1 MRRVTFSSALLLLL
15 TAPTASGQPVAEPP
29 SGATSGPTPTAEPPP
44 ASAPADDS
52 GSPETEPAPPSQAPA
67 NVDEASTV
75 APAPDPSPP
84 ATVES
89 AAAEPAA
96 VSGNDAASDNAD
108 ALIAS
113 LAQGDETGSSDA
125 ALEERPLQIYGF
137 ADIGFRHT
145 IVDDDSPWLVLLN
158 RHPSFF
164 VGNAN
169 VYFDK
174 QLHEKWRAMLEVRF
188 TYLNHGARRVG
199 FGDDEIERTLSRE
212 SDYTDFQRDK
222 NIGGIIPE
230 QIWIDYAPVP
240 LVKIRVGQWLSPYG
254 IWNVDHGSPVII
266 GVNRPFI
273 IGSQL
278 IPEKQVGVLASGG
291 ALLAGPVEW
300 SYALGLSNG
309 RMTVTEFEDLDDN
322 KAITGRLALS
332 VSALGTLDVGAT
344 TYLGRHTESS
354 EVMANGPDGIQ
365 TSERIHLQYDELTYA
380 FDLKWVWEGLH
391 VQSEWLVFER
401 RFTDEGRVGAAGGG
415 LLPDRLKWGGYGLL
429 GYRLPW
435 FPLMPYCKAE
445 VSPDNTAE
453 SLGIPDKVAILTGGL
468 NYRPIPR
475 VVLKTEFTHAY
486 FTDTEGD
493 ETGFTRAPL
502 NFFDAQIAW
511 AF

>member
-1 MRRVTFSSALLLLL
+1 MRRIAFSAALLVLI
-15 TAPTASGQPVAEPP
+15 A
-29 SGATSGPTPTAEPPP
+29 TPTAWGQPADEAPTDTAAEPEDPPP
-44 ASAPADDS
+44 AAPVDASASAPETAPVAD
-52 GSPETEPAPPSQAPA
+52 PETVQPTEADATALAPAEPDSPAPAETS
-67 NVDEASTV
+67 
-75 APAPDPSPP
+75 
-84 ATVES
+84 ES
-89 AAAEPAA
+89 SLTLAAEADTEP
-96 VSGNDAASDNAD
+96 DAD

-113 LAQGDETGSSDA
+113 LSQGDSAGDA
-125 ALEERPLQIYGF
+125 NATLEERPLQIYGF
-137 ADIGFRHT
+137 ADVGFRHT

-174 QLHEKWRAMLEVRF
+174 QLHEKWRALMEVRF
-188 TYLNHGARRVG
+188 TYLNHGARRVT
-199 FGDDEIERTLSRE
+199 FRNEEIERTMSRE

-222 NIGGIIPE
+222 NIGGVIPE

-278 IPEKQVGVLASGG
+278 IPEKQVGLLASGG
-291 ALLAGPVEW
+291 SLIAGPVEW

-309 RMTVTEFEDLDDN
+309 RTTVTQFEDLDSN

-332 VSALGTLDVGAT
+332 ISALGALDVGT
-344 TYLGRHTESS
+344 TAYAGRHTESS
-354 EVMANGPDGIQ
+354 EVMANGPNGIE
-365 TSERIHLQYDELTYA
+365 TSERISLQYDEVTYA
-380 FDLKWVWEGLH
+380 FDLKWIWEGLH
-391 VQSEWLVFER
+391 VQSEWLVFQR
-401 RFTDEGRVGAAGGG
+401 RFTEEGRIGAAAGG
-415 LLPDRLKWGGYGLL
+415 LLPDRLKWGGYGLI

-435 FPLMPYCKAE
+435 FPLMPYFKGE

-453 SLGIPDKVAILTGGL
+453 TLGIPDKVALFTGGL

-475 VVLKTEFTHAY
+475 VVLKAEFTHAY
-486 FTDTEGD
+486 FTETEGD
-493 ETGFTRAPL
+493 DTGFTKAPL